1 MSVFNWYHASIKQK
15 IGGLFVLLLSFLF
28 FVIVYSGYKIKLI
41 EKEMREVAY
50 LDIPLSQIMRQ
61 VEFIELEQHLQFEQY
76 QLKGEKPYQE
86 LKQHQQLV
94 FQQQQLKSLLDRAV
108 GLITES
114 LSAKQLMLAQSEH
127 EQVLSRIE
135 SYAQKS
141 AAFESHLEQLFE
153 SQTLNDEQRSA
164 MEQMAVELESAE
176 NAIIQ
181 QLNTITTND
190 VYYTEKHEKEFLF
203 VSSLL
208 GISAVVLGFLLTVY
222 IVQIILQRIK
232 RIQGDIKTLNASLDQ
247 GDSLSQET
255 VNKITTKD
263 ELAELEHDIKAVMS
277 RLAKE
282 ITCREQVEKQLLTL
296 ATQDKLTGAYNRHK
310 WDEQI
315 HIQLS
320 LAQRGGYP
328 FGLILLDV
336 DYFKRVNDQFGH
348 QVGDQLLKRMVSEL
362 QQRIRS
368 TDMLFRL
375 GGEEFAILLPM
386 QDIESACKLAE
397 SLRSQME
404 LLQVDNLPAFTIS
417 IGVTSYHDM
426 DSEASIFRRAD
437 MALYRAKAQGRNQV
451 VQQLTEE

>member
-141 AAFESHLEQLFE
+141 AAFESYLEQLFE

-164 MEQMAVELESAE
+164 MEQMAAELESAE

-310 WDEQI
+310 WEEQI
-315 HIQLS
+315 NMQLN

>member
-108 GLITES
+108 SLITES
-114 LSAKQLMLAQSEH
+114 LSAKQLMLAKSDH
-127 EQVLSRIE
+127 ERVLSRIE
-135 SYAQKS
+135 SYAQQS
-141 AAFESHLEQLFE
+141 EAFESHLDQLFN
-153 SQTLNDEQRSA
+153 SQALSDEQRSA
-164 MEQMAVELESAE
+164 MEQMAAELESAE

-190 VYYTEKHEKEFLF
+190 AYYTEKHEKEFLF

-222 IVQIILQRIK
+222 IVQIILQRIQ
-232 RIQGDIKTLNASLDQ
+232 RIQGDIKTLNASLNQ

-310 WDEQI
+310 WEEQI
-315 HIQLS
+315 NMQLN

>member
-164 MEQMAVELESAE
+164 MEQMAAELESAE

-247 GDSLSQET
+247 GDSSSQEA
-255 VNKITTKD
+255 VSKITTKD

-296 ATQDKLTGAYNRHK
+296 ATQDKLTGAYNCHK
-310 WDEQI
+310 WEEQI
-315 HIQLS
+315 NMQLN

>member
-114 LSAKQLMLAQSEH
+114 LSAKQLMLAKGDH
-127 EQVLSRIE
+127 ERVLSRIE

-164 MEQMAVELESAE
+164 MEQMAAELESAE
-176 NAIIQ
+176 NDIIQ

-232 RIQGDIKTLNASLDQ
+232 RIQGDIKTLNTSLDQ
-247 GDSLSQET
+247 GDSSSQEA
-255 VNKITTKD
+255 VSKITTKD

-310 WDEQI
+310 WEEQI
-315 HIQLS
+315 NMQLN

>member
-164 MEQMAVELESAE
+164 MEQMAAELESAE
-176 NAIIQ
+176 NDIIQ

-247 GDSLSQET
+247 GDSSSQEA
-255 VNKITTKD
+255 VSKITTKD

-310 WDEQI
+310 WEEQI
-315 HIQLS
+315 HMQLN

-437 MALYRAKAQGRNQV
+437 MALYRAKSQGRNQV

>member
-41 EKEMREVAY
+41 ENDMREVAY

-114 LSAKQLMLAQSEH
+114 LSAKQLMLAKGDH
-127 EQVLSRIE
+127 ERVLSRIE

-164 MEQMAVELESAE
+164 MEQMAAELESAE

-247 GDSLSQET
+247 GDSSSQEA
-255 VNKITTKD
+255 VSKITTKD

-310 WDEQI
+310 WEEQI
-315 HIQLS
+315 NMQLN

>member
-114 LSAKQLMLAQSEH
+114 LSAKQLMLAKGDH
-127 EQVLSRIE
+127 ERVLSRIE

-164 MEQMAVELESAE
+164 MEQMAAELESAE
-176 NAIIQ
+176 NDIIQ

-255 VNKITTKD
+255 VSKITTKD

-310 WDEQI
+310 WEEQI
-315 HIQLS
+315 NMQLN

>member
-108 GLITES
+108 SLITES
-114 LSAKQLMLAQSEH
+114 LSAKQLMLAKGDH
-127 EQVLSRIE
+127 ERVLSRIE

-164 MEQMAVELESAE
+164 MEQMAAELESAE

-315 HIQLS
+315 HMQLN

>member
-135 SYAQKS
+135 SYVQKS

-164 MEQMAVELESAE
+164 MEQMAAELESAE

-247 GDSLSQET
+247 GDSSSQEA
-255 VNKITTKD
+255 VSKITTKD

-310 WDEQI
+310 WEEQI
-315 HIQLS
+315 NMQLN

-404 LLQVDNLPAFTIS
+404 LLQVGNLPAFTIS

>member
-164 MEQMAVELESAE
+164 MEQMAAELESAE
-176 NAIIQ
+176 NDIIQ

-247 GDSLSQET
+247 GDSSSQEA
-255 VNKITTKD
+255 VSKITTKD

-310 WDEQI
+310 WEEQI
-315 HIQLS
+315 NMQLN

-328 FGLILLDV
+328 FGLIMLDV

>member
-108 GLITES
+108 SLITES
-114 LSAKQLMLAQSEH
+114 LSAKQLMLAKGDH
-127 EQVLSRIE
+127 ERVLSRIE
-135 SYAQKS
+135 SYAQQS
-141 AAFESHLEQLFE
+141 EAFESHLDQLFN
-153 SQTLNDEQRSA
+153 SQALSDEQRSA
-164 MEQMAVELESAE
+164 MEQMAAELESAE

-190 VYYTEKHEKEFLF
+190 AYYTEKHEKEFLF

-222 IVQIILQRIK
+222 IVQIILQRIQ

-247 GDSLSQET
+247 GDSSSQEA
-255 VNKITTKD
+255 VSKITTKD

-310 WDEQI
+310 WEEQI
-315 HIQLS
+315 NMQLN

>member
-164 MEQMAVELESAE
+164 MEQMAAELESAE

-310 WDEQI
+310 WEEQI
-315 HIQLS
+315 HMQLN

>member
-114 LSAKQLMLAQSEH
+114 LSAKQLMLAQSEY

-164 MEQMAVELESAE
+164 MEQMAAELESAE

-255 VNKITTKD
+255 VSKITTKD

-310 WDEQI
+310 WEEQI
-315 HIQLS
+315 NMQLN

>member
-164 MEQMAVELESAE
+164 MEQMAAELESAE

-247 GDSLSQET
+247 GDSSSQEA
-255 VNKITTKD
+255 VRKITTKD

-310 WDEQI
+310 WEEQI
-315 HIQLS
+315 HMQLN

>member
-153 SQTLNDEQRSA
+153 SQTLNNEQRSA
-164 MEQMAVELESAE
+164 MEQMAAELESAE

-247 GDSLSQET
+247 GDSSSQET

-315 HIQLS
+315 HMQLN

-417 IGVTSYHDM
+417 IGVTGYHDM

>member
-164 MEQMAVELESAE
+164 MEQMAAELESAE
-176 NAIIQ
+176 NAIIL

-310 WDEQI
+310 WEEQI
-315 HIQLS
+315 NMQIN

>member
-108 GLITES
+108 SLITES
-114 LSAKQLMLAQSEH
+114 LSAKQLMLAKGDH
-127 EQVLSRIE
+127 ERVLSHIE
-135 SYAQKS
+135 SYAQQS
-141 AAFESHLEQLFE
+141 AAFESHLDQLFN
-153 SQTLNDEQRSA
+153 SQALSDEQRSA
-164 MEQMAVELESAE
+164 MEQMAAELESAE
-176 NAIIQ
+176 NGIIQ

-190 VYYTEKHEKEFLF
+190 AYYTEKHEKEFLF

-222 IVQIILQRIK
+222 IVQIILQRIQ

-247 GDSLSQET
+247 GDSSSQEA
-255 VNKITTKD
+255 VSKITTKD

-310 WDEQI
+310 WEEQI
-315 HIQLS
+315 NMQLN

-437 MALYRAKAQGRNQV
+437 MA
-451 VQQLTEE
+451 

>member
-114 LSAKQLMLAQSEH
+114 LSAKQLMLAKGDH
-127 EQVLSRIE
+127 ERVLSRIE

-153 SQTLNDEQRSA
+153 SQTLNNEQRSA
-164 MEQMAVELESAE
+164 MEQMAAELESAE

-247 GDSLSQET
+247 GDSSSQEA
-255 VNKITTKD
+255 VSKITTKD

-310 WDEQI
+310 WEEQI
-315 HIQLS
+315 NMQLN

-362 QQRIRS
+362 QQRIRL

>member
-164 MEQMAVELESAE
+164 MEQMAAELESAE

-255 VNKITTKD
+255 VSKITTKD

-310 WDEQI
+310 WEEQI
-315 HIQLS
+315 NMQLN

-375 GGEEFAILLPM
+375 GGEEFATLLPM

>member
-164 MEQMAVELESAE
+164 MEQMAAELESAE

-181 QLNTITTND
+181 QLNTITTHD

-315 HIQLS
+315 HMQLS
-320 LAQRGGYP
+320 LAQCGGYP

-404 LLQVDNLPAFTIS
+404 LLQVGNLPAFTIS